1 MEHVKKVYDGNIK
14 PIKIFEDVNLQ
25 FKKGEF
31 VAIMGPTGSGKTT
44 LLRTI
49 SGLIKPYSGKILFKG
64 IDITNVPPH
73 KRTRMGIAHVPE
85 GRGIFPNL
93 TVLENLKMGAY
104 VNRHGFHERVKEI
117 FKIFPALEERK
128 NNLAKTLSGGES
140 QMLAIARALIS
151 NPSLLMLDEPSLGL
165 APKVVEVVYKIIDKL
180 HRKGLTIVLVEQNIE
195 LALSIADKAYVLEN
209 GRIVLEGKGKELL
222 NSIDVR
228 KHYLG
233 MY

>member
-1 MEHVKKVYDGNIK
+1 MMLEVT
-14 PIKIFEDVNLQ
+14 NLHSGYG
-25 FKKGEF
+25 KLPVLRGVSLRVEEGEL
-31 VAIMGPTGSGKTT
+31 VAIIGPNGAGKTT

>member
-1 MEHVKKVYDGNIK
+1 I
-14 PIKIFEDVNLQ
+14 
-25 FKKGEF
+25 
-31 VAIMGPTGSGKTT
+31 GPNGAGKTT